1 MGDELLHESGMRNH
15 PLTPMTDSNLV
26 RVLQAQ
32 TPQKVGLIDYRTVAQ
47 GAAAVSKRIAEL
59 KQAGVAMAVV
69 DAVSNADLIAMGPAL
84 AELPLLTAGSGVAI
98 GLKPSLKPN
107 FEPNQSVTG
116 KTLDVAKLPEAKGF
130 KAIVSGSCSTATNAQ
145 VAAFIAQGGAAF
157 AVDPLQL
164 ANGVDVVANAL
175 TWAKDKLLQGTVLM
189 YATAEPETVRAV
201 QAKLGVAKSGEMVE
215 HALAAIA
222 KGLVAMGVQQ
232 LIVAGGETS
241 GACVQA
247 LGVTSMRIGPQIAP
261 GVPWCYAPASGTIKG
276 GLHLALKSGNFGGT
290 DFFTSAFDVLNP

>member
-1 MGDELLHESGMRNH
+1 
-15 PLTPMTDSNLV
+15 
-26 RVLQAQ
+26 
-32 TPQKVGLIDYRTVAQ
+32 
-47 GAAAVSKRIAEL
+47 
-59 KQAGVAMAVV
+59 
-69 DAVSNADLIAMGPAL
+69 MGPAL

-107 FEPNQSVTG
+107 FEPIQSVTG
-116 KTLDVAKLPEAKGF
+116 MALDVAKLPEAKGF

-164 ANGVDVVANAL
+164 ANGVDVVANAS
-175 TWAKDKLLQGTVLM
+175 TWAKDKLRQGTVLM
-189 YATAEPETVRAV
+189 YATAESDAVRAV

-222 KGLVAMGVQQ
+222 KGLVALGVQQ

-247 LGVTSMRIGPQIAP
+247 LGISRMRIGPQIAP
-261 GVPWCYAPASGTIKG
+261 GVPWCYVESLAATQI
-276 GLHLALKSGNFGGT
+276 GLHITLKSGNFGST
-290 DFFTSAFDVLNP
+290 DFFTSAFDVLSS